1 VSPRAEDVT
10 SPQCTPCVVDAR
22 LALSRHGQVAI
33 ARLARGFP
41 VWIPRQLQRLLR
53 DTGRYLEDRSTVGHL
68 VPRPYCQSLRQ
79 LDMAAEIDAIGRELS
94 QWDRLPEE
102 DALASLPLHYVGDRA
117 DECALPSDVDRQL
130 RERCEQLQRGLYCAM
145 TRSGYDLPRG
155 EIVSECIADAVALC
169 AALEPY
175 GAFILTRLEADG
187 QGNPVLCDYL
197 DAWGVPVAEAPVTA
211 EPAGRWLAEALG
223 RCGMSP
229 ITWAGIP
236 LVAVH
241 VLVAGFPVLGHADKG
256 LDDDAVAGLWADAS
270 VMWHRV

>member
-53 DTGRYLEDRSTVGHL
+53 DTGRYLEDRSTVSRL
-68 VPRPYCQSLRQ
+68 VPRAYCQSLRQ
-79 LDMAAEIDAIGRELS
+79 LDMASEIDAIGRELS

-117 DECALPSDVDRQL
+117 DECALSSDVDRQL
-130 RERCEQLQRGLYCAM
+130 RERCEQLQRGLYQAM

-175 GAFILTRLEADG
+175 GAFILTRLEADC

-197 DAWGVPVAEAPVTA
+197 DAWGVPVAEAPVTP
-211 EPAGRWLAEALG
+211 EPAGRWLGEALG